1 MQRNKAKSEVQVDN
15 QQVRITKYIFQPD
28 DETGMHKHEYDY
40 VITPIIG
47 GNILLIDAKENKNE
61 AILIASESYFRRA
74 GVEHNVINKSSK
86 VLIFVEI
93 ELKK

>member
-47 GNILLIDAKENKNE
+47 GNILLIDAKENKND

-74 GVEHNVINKSSK
+74 GVEQNVINKSSK

>member
-1 MQRNKAKSEVQVDN
+1 MQRNKAKPEVQVDN
-15 QQVRITKYIFQPD
+15 QLVRITKYIFQPG

-40 VITPIIG
+40 VITPIVG
-47 GNILLIDAKENKNE
+47 GNILLIDRKENKSE
-61 AILIASESYFRRA
+61 AILVASESYFRRA
-74 GVEHNVINKSSK
+74 GVEHNVINKSNN

>member
-47 GNILLIDAKENKNE
+47 GNILLIDAKENKND